1 MISLKH
7 SIAGNSSS
15 IDKINNNFSKNNKDK
30 NQSQKTQNIYNRVKN
45 AFSPKKNNLNE
56 KIKNYNFST
65 NEIISK
71 YKYFRQFNLQN
82 SPKTINKTK
91 NFNICIKN
99 PFFPYSINNII
110 SNANIMNTL
119 NYNGLQ
125 INNNVINYY
134 NNIIGNINPNEK
146 NKNKNMTNNNMKNTN
161 KKNNERNLNKNDYFV
176 PPLSQKEKNN
186 ENQNNDNFPV
196 PDVSKKIGKDKM
208 YPSKPN
214 DFLGRKRLNDSQ
226 SNEKEKEKKGKKIKY
241 PKSMD
246 IDYENTNENENI
258 NEDDIKNGKEKKTKK
273 KERKKSS
280 SISSEPRYPKKRS
293 NLKDGIKCPVKIP
306 KKKVQKK
313 NEKKENKR
321 NSSPKF
327 CEPEENIINKSGP
340 INEGNESSEIYS
352 DDNINEMSPKFC
364 DAISDPEPFGPENNN
379 YLLSKEKE
387 IDNDLNKS
395 INNSFSLFN
404 EDNIRYNNQ
413 LILNNILGDIE
424 GIESNKEGNNSM
436 QIEENEKEKKKVE
449 NKNNLE
455 ENEKNIEKYK
465 DKQFLLFE
473 RDLDDYMEKI
483 IDIEREKHFF
493 KKILPDSVDFVKEFF
508 DEDNDDIP
516 IDIPFPLYKNER
528 IQLNLLIES
537 TGRVIKNISVINP

>member
-15 IDKINNNFSKNNKDK
+15 MDKKNNNLSKNNKD
-30 NQSQKTQNIYNRVKN
+30 NNLSQKIQNIYNRVKN
-45 AFSPKKNNLNE
+45 AFSPKKNSLNE

-110 SNANIMNTL
+110 SNTNTMNTL
-119 NYNGLQ
+119 NYNGFP

-134 NNIIGNINPNEK
+134 NNIIGNINTNEK
-146 NKNKNMTNNNMKNTN
+146 NKNKNMTNNNMKNTK
-161 KKNNERNLNKNDYFV
+161 KKNNERNLNKEDYFV
-176 PPLSQKEKNN
+176 PLLSQKEKNN

-226 SNEKEKEKKGKKIKY
+226 SDEKEKEKKGKKIKY

-246 IDYENTNENENI
+246 IDYENTNENEII

-273 KERKKSS
+273 KERNKSS
-280 SISSEPRYPKKRS
+280 STSSKPRYPKKRS

-313 NEKKENKR
+313 MEKEENKR

-340 INEGNESSEIYS
+340 INEGNESSEINS

-364 DAISDPEPFGPENNN
+364 DVISEPELFGPENNN
-379 YLLSKEKE
+379 YLLPKEKE

-424 GIESNKEGNNSM
+424 GIESNKEENSSM
-436 QIEENEKEKKKVE
+436 QVEENEKEKKKVE
-449 NKNNLE
+449 NENNLE
-455 ENEKNIEKYK
+455 ENEKNIEIYK

-483 IDIEREKHFF
+483 IDIEREKNFF

-516 IDIPFPLYKNER
+516 IDTPFPLYKNER

>member
-15 IDKINNNFSKNNKDK
+15 MDKKNNNLSKNNKD
-30 NQSQKTQNIYNRVKN
+30 NNLSQKIQNIYNRVKN
-45 AFSPKKNNLNE
+45 AFSPKKNSLNE

-110 SNANIMNTL
+110 SNTNTMNTL
-119 NYNGLQ
+119 NYNGFP

-134 NNIIGNINPNEK
+134 NNIIGNVNPNEK
-146 NKNKNMTNNNMKNTN
+146 NKNKNMTNNNMKNAK
-161 KKNNERNLNKNDYFV
+161 KKNNERNLNKEDYFV
-176 PPLSQKEKNN
+176 PLLSQKEKNN

-226 SNEKEKEKKGKKIKY
+226 SDEKEKEKKGKKIKN

-246 IDYENTNENENI
+246 IDYENTNENEI
-258 NEDDIKNGKEKKTKK
+258 LNEDDIKNGKEKKTKK
-273 KERKKSS
+273 KERNKSS
-280 SISSEPRYPKKRS
+280 STSSKPRYPKKRS

-313 NEKKENKR
+313 MEKEENKR

-340 INEGNESSEIYS
+340 INEGNESSEINS

-364 DAISDPEPFGPENNN
+364 DVISEPELFGPENNN
-379 YLLSKEKE
+379 YLLPKEKE

-424 GIESNKEGNNSM
+424 GIESNKEENSSM
-436 QIEENEKEKKKVE
+436 QVEENEKEKKKVE
-449 NKNNLE
+449 NENNLE
-455 ENEKNIEKYK
+455 ENEKNIEIYK

-483 IDIEREKHFF
+483 IDIEREKNFF

-516 IDIPFPLYKNER
+516 IDTPFPLYKNER

>member
-15 IDKINNNFSKNNKDK
+15 MDKKNNNLSKNNKD
-30 NQSQKTQNIYNRVKN
+30 NNLSQKIQNIYNRVKN
-45 AFSPKKNNLNE
+45 AFSPKKNSLNE

-110 SNANIMNTL
+110 SNTNTMNTL
-119 NYNGLQ
+119 NYNGFP

-146 NKNKNMTNNNMKNTN
+146 NKNKNMTNNNMKNTK
-161 KKNNERNLNKNDYFV
+161 KKNNERNLNKEDYFV
-176 PPLSQKEKNN
+176 PLLSQKEKNN

-226 SNEKEKEKKGKKIKY
+226 SDEKEKEKKGKKIKN

-246 IDYENTNENENI
+246 IDYENTNENEI
-258 NEDDIKNGKEKKTKK
+258 LNEDDIKNGKEKKTKK
-273 KERKKSS
+273 KERNKSS
-280 SISSEPRYPKKRS
+280 STSSKPRYPKKRS

-313 NEKKENKR
+313 MEKGENKR

-340 INEGNESSEIYS
+340 INEGNESSEINS

-364 DAISDPEPFGPENNN
+364 DAISEPELFGPENNN
-379 YLLSKEKE
+379 YLLPKEKE

-424 GIESNKEGNNSM
+424 GIESNKEENSSM
-436 QIEENEKEKKKVE
+436 QVEENEKEKKKVE
-449 NKNNLE
+449 NENNLE
-455 ENEKNIEKYK
+455 ENEKNIEIYK

-483 IDIEREKHFF
+483 IDIEREKNFF

-516 IDIPFPLYKNER
+516 IDTPFPLYKNER